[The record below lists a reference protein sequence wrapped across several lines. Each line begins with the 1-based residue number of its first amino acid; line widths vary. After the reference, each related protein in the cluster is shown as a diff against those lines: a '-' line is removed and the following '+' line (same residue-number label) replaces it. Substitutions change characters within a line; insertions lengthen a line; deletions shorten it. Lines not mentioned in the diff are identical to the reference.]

1 MRNQPV
7 TIDFDRR
14 RPISSGLNQG
24 REKEEEEWS
33 QLREGERRR
42 GEPGFLPASH
52 DPLPAGDFFS
62 CAGRRNVSPHGDYKR
77 GDASHDPSPGLP
89 ASRDPSPA
97 SNFFSL
103 RREKKRLPMWGE
115 RTSRP
120 RYVPYRQLID
130 MLASVHT
137 PGSGYVL
144 LHHVMGETDGER
156 GVWSYVSTSP
166 FLYVEGGMGSVS
178 LAISNAACEAG
189 VHVVTNAEELVPPN
203 ILTED
208 FLRLIKNIDYSSF
221 LSSKEDSLGCHS
233 LGVAMLMC
241 LNQVLNMWV
250 CQFQEAFAQSC
261 FSLIDE
267 YAPGFSSSIIGY
279 DMLTPPDL
287 EREFGLTGKSDYRTP
302 VKGLYL
308 CGSGTHPGGGV
319 MGAPGRNAA
328 SVVID
333 DMKKL
338 R

>member
-14 RPISSGLNQG
+14 RPILSGLNQG
-24 REKEEEEWS
+24 REKEEEERS

-62 CAGRRNVSPHGDYKR
+62 CAGRRNVSPHGEYER
-77 GDASHDPSPGLP
+77 GDIAELFPRHTIHRPVSPRRGIRRPL
-89 ASRDPSPA
+89 AISSPCA
-97 SNFFSL
+97 W
-103 RREKKRLPMWGE
+103 RRNVSPCGE
-115 RTSRP
+115 NERA
-120 RYVPYRQLID
+120 D
-130 MLASVHT
+130 ASVHT

-178 LAISNAACEAG
+178 LAISNAAREAG

-208 FLRLIKNIDYSSF
+208 FLRLIKNIDYSSI

-279 DMLTPPDL
+279 EMLTPPDL